1 MMGDRD
7 FRTVITAAVDSIGR
21 ELDVKIDAGDVKTIH
36 LHEVVRCLRR
46 SYYDRTD
53 PMDVKRGGFNELLS
67 GLLQKY
73 GYGSEPKDFEVDGIR
88 LRGRA
93 DMIVD
98 DAIVLFRSADAL
110 PEDPKAGDVL
120 FLNACLWIYN
130 KFDGVIVYISGD
142 RREASFSVTRNNK
155 VFEETIRR
163 VRVLNDLLEQ
173 KKVPILEPATEC
185 ERCQYYERCFMKE
198 KVGKSFN
205 LKEMI
210 GMNPKEE

>member
-7 FRTVITAAVDSIGR
+7 FRTVITSAVDAIGR
-21 ELDVKIDAGDVKTIH
+21 ELDVKIDASDTKTVH

-53 PMDVKRGGFNELLS
+53 PKEVRRSGFNELLS

-73 GYGSEPKDFEVDGIR
+73 GYGSGPADFENDGIR

-98 DAIVLFRSADAL
+98 DAIILFRSADRT
-110 PEDPKAGDVL
+110 PGDPKAGDVL
-120 FLNACLWIYN
+120 FLNACLWMYN

-142 RREASFSVTRNNK
+142 RQEASFSVTRNK
-155 VFEETIRR
+155 KMFEETMRR
-163 VRVLNDLLEQ
+163 VRVLNNLLEE
-173 KKVPILEPATEC
+173 KKVPILEPSTEC
-185 ERCQYYERCFMKE
+185 EGCQYYERCFMKE

-210 GMNPKEE
+210 GMESKDE

>member
-7 FRTVITAAVDSIGR
+7 FRHVIKNAVDSIGR
-21 ELDVKIDAGDVKTIH
+21 ELDIKIDVQDVDTVH

-46 SYYDRTD
+46 SYYDRVD
-53 PMDVKRGGFNELLS
+53 PLEVRRSGFNELLG

-73 GYGSEPKDFEVDGIR
+73 GYGSKPKDFALEGIK

-93 DMIVD
+93 DMIID
-98 DAIVLFRSADAL
+98 DAIILFRSAKSL
-110 PEDPKAGDVL
+110 PENPMADDML

-142 RREASFSVTRNNK
+142 RQEASFSTTRDK
-155 VFEETIRR
+155 AMFEEVVRR
-163 VRVLNDLLEQ
+163 TRVLNDLLGQ
-173 KKVPILEPATEC
+173 KKIPILEPSPAC
-185 ERCQYYERCFMKE
+185 EECQYYERCYIRE
-198 KVGKSFN
+198 RVGKSFN

-210 GMNPKEE
+210 GLDSKDG

>member
-7 FRTVITAAVDSIGR
+7 FRTVITSAVDAIGK
-21 ELDVKIDAGDVKTIH
+21 ELDVKIDPNDTKTIH

-53 PMDVKRGGFNELLS
+53 SKEIKRSGFNELLS

-73 GYGSEPKDFEVDGIR
+73 GYGSESEDFENDGIR

-98 DAIVLFRSADAL
+98 DVIILFRSAAQV
-110 PEDPKAGDVL
+110 PSNPRAGDVL
-120 FLNACLWIYN
+120 FLNACLWIYK

-142 RREASFSVTRNNK
+142 RQEALFSVTRNK
-155 VFEETIRR
+155 KMFEETIRR
-163 VRVLNDLLEQ
+163 VRVLNDLLEE
-173 KKVPILEPATEC
+173 KKVPILEPSIEC
-185 ERCQYYERCFMKE
+185 EECQYYERCFMKE
-198 KVGKSFN
+198 RVGKTFN

-210 GMNPKEE
+210 GMDSKDD

>member
-1 MMGDRD
+1 MMGERD
-7 FRTVITAAVDSIGR
+7 FRSVITAAVDSIGR
-21 ELDVKIDAGDVKTIH
+21 ELDVKIDPEDIGTIH

-53 PMDVKRGGFNELLS
+53 PKDLKRGGFNELLS

-98 DAIVLFRSADAL
+98 DAVILFRSAGAL

-120 FLNACLWIYN
+120 FLNACLWIYG
-130 KFDGVIVYISGD
+130 KLDGVIVYISGD
-142 RREASFSVTRNNK
+142 RQEASFSVTRNK
-155 VFEETIRR
+155 RMFEETVRR
-163 VRVLNDLLEQ
+163 VRVLNDLLGQ
-173 KKVPILEPATEC
+173 KKLPILEPATEC
-185 ERCQYYERCFMKE
+185 EGCQYYERCFMKQR
-198 KVGKSFN
+198 VGRSFN

-210 GMNPKEE
+210 GIDSKEE

>member
-7 FRTVITAAVDSIGR
+7 FRSVIKSAIDSIGR
-21 ELDVKIDAGDVKTIH
+21 ELDVKVDAKDTGTIH

-53 PMDVKRGGFNELLS
+53 PQDVRRSGFNHLLS

-73 GYGSEPKDFEVDGIR
+73 GYGTTQQDFDMEGVK

-98 DAIVLFRSADAL
+98 DAVILFRSAERL
-110 PEDPKAGDVL
+110 PRDPNAGDVL

-130 KFDGVIVYISGD
+130 KFDGVIIYISGD
-142 RREASFSVTRNNK
+142 RQEMSFSITRNK
-155 VFEETIRR
+155 RMFEEVIRR
-163 VRVLNDLLEQ
+163 VRVLNDLLKG
-173 KKVPILEPATEC
+173 KKAPILEPSSEC
-185 ERCQYYERCFMKE
+185 GECQYYERCYMKE
-198 KVGKSFN
+198 RVGKSFN
-205 LKEMI
+205 LKELI
-210 GMNPKEE
+210 GINPKES